1 MIWENSQLINMK
13 VNDWTRYLYGMYLTR
28 TQAGMTKIMSSIQ
41 TCFVRS
47 FGDSLKPSTFS
58 EYF

>member
-28 TQAGMTKIMSSIQ
+28 TQAGMTKIILSKEML
-41 TCFVRS
+41 
-47 FGDSLKPSTFS
+47 DSVL
-58 EYF
+58 